1 MAIELVGER
10 LLRLQPLT
18 YVPEGDEVMVGRPDT
33 GSYGVFPPAGAELL
47 RRLQAGTTVA
57 AGARWW
63 HEETGESL
71 DVEDFLETVESLGF
85 VVPDDQQPTPQVE
98 VRWRGL
104 GRALFA
110 PAAWLIYGV
119 LIAAGL
125 VAMALDPGLR
135 PSYRNFFFTEHIALI
150 PIALALGQ
158 FPLLLLHE
166 GYHALAA
173 RRRGLPSTL
182 GIGRRFYYLVAETR
196 LDSLYS
202 LPRRQRY
209 LPFFA
214 GALIDAVGVGVLTVI
229 AAAGKHWGAPPWA
242 VGLALAFALSG
253 VLRIVWQAMF
263 YLETDVYFAINT
275 ASRCTDLHGAAAHRL
290 RTRLA
295 RLRRRDLATGWGT
308 AEDWSE
314 HDHAAARWY
323 APLMVAGYG
332 LSATT
337 LLLVGLPAGWRFWGT
352 VVHRL
357 FGPERQSAANIAD
370 TLVFV
375 ALSLTELGLL
385 AYVTVRDRRSRSA
398 TTAAEQPAP
407 ADQPAPAS
415 TSQHQPSSQHPA

>member
-47 RRLQAGTTVA
+47 RRLHDGTTLG

-63 HEETGESL
+63 YEQTGESL
-71 DVEDFLETVESLGF
+71 DVDDFLETIESLGF
-85 VVPDDQQPTPQVE
+85 VVPDGEQPTAQVE

-104 GRALFA
+104 GRSLFS
-110 PAAWLIYGV
+110 PLAWLIYGTLIV
-119 LIAAGL
+119 AGLIA
-125 VAMALDPGLR
+125 MAFDPGLR

-214 GALIDAVGVGVLTVI
+214 GALIDAVGVGVLTVT

-242 VGLALAFALSG
+242 IGLTLAFALSG

-275 ASRCTDLHGAAAHRL
+275 ASGCTDLHGAATYRI
-290 RTRLA
+290 RGRLA
-295 RLRRRDLATGWGT
+295 RLRRRDLVATWGT

-332 LSATT
+332 LSAAT
-337 LLLVGLPAGWRFWGT
+337 LTLVGLPAAWRFWAT

-357 FGPERQSAANIAD
+357 FGPERQSVGTILD

-385 AYVTVRDRRSRSA
+385 AYVTIRDRRNRSA
-398 TTAAEQPAP
+398 T
-407 ADQPAPAS
+407 AS
-415 TSQHQPSSQHPA
+415 TQQPTPA